1 MADAKDDLRLYVT
14 TTPNQARRRAWAV
27 GRGAKRP
34 QATLSLPVS
43 CGRVSPSRL
52 GRAAERNRRG
62 GRTPRRWRRARCRS
76 WASTCGSTV
85 CPPPP
90 PALAFLCARR
100 TAFEPGRDLTAATA
114 DPTEAAGAPLNRSD
128 GKEQGK
134 EGRRGGSGR

>member
-1 MADAKDDLRLYVT
+1 MPILGLDLWEHVL
-14 TTPNQARRRAWAV
+14 
-27 GRGAKRP
+27 
-34 QATLSLPVS
+34 
-43 CGRVSPSRL
+43 
-52 GRAAERNRRG
+52 
-62 GRTPRRWRRARCRS
+62 
-76 WASTCGSTV
+76 
-85 CPPPP
+85 PPPP